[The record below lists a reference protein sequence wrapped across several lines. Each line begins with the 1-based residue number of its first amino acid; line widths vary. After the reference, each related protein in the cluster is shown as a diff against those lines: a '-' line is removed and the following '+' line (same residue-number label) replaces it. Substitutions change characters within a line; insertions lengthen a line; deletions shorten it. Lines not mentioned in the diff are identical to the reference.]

1 MNGKQFFKGAVGLTA
16 LYLLVAN
23 ASGTGTLFTSGAN
36 GVSTVWK
43 TAQGR

>member
-1 MNGKQFFKGAVGLTA
+1 MGKQMLKGGIVLTTI
-16 LYLLVAN
+16 YLLVAN
-23 ASGTGTLFTSGAN
+23 AGGTSTLFSSGAN

>member
-1 MNGKQFFKGAVGLTA
+1 MGKQLLKGGVMLTA

-23 ASGTGTLFTSGAN
+23 ASGTGTLFSSGAN

>member
-1 MNGKQFFKGAVGLTA
+1 MKQYGKWAFGLTA

-23 ASGTGTLFTSGAN
+23 ATGTGTLINNGASGI
-36 GVSTVWK
+36 STVWK